1 MIKEKKFLLKDQ
13 ICPECGSNF
22 LIKDSSTGEVSC
34 QSCGY
39 VIIEKG
45 VDRGPEWRNFKEEG
59 EKRIRAGAPLSII
72 YHDQGLSTVIEK
84 IHKDASGK
92 NLPKEVR
99 ESLLRLRRLDAT
111 SQVNPS
117 ETRNLQQAIN
127 VLEIY
132 ADKLHLSNIIVE
144 KAMQIYRKAF
154 KNGLVRGRS
163 IKAIIAA
170 SIYVACR
177 MSHTPRDLREF
188 ENAYPIVNKKTIAQS
203 YRLLVKN
210 LNLKIPVIDP
220 TIYVNKIASKLG
232 LSQNIIQETLKI
244 LNKAEE
250 IGATIGKD
258 PVGIAAAALYMACQN
273 SYPDITQKDVAK
285 VAGVTEVTVRNR
297 FKSLKDAFNN
307 YYSKLES
314 K

>member
-1 MIKEKKFLLKDQ
+1 MNKEKKLFLKDQ
-13 ICPECGSNF
+13 ICPECGSPF

-34 QSCGY
+34 QECGY

-45 VDRGPEWRNFKEEG
+45 VDRGPEWRNFNEES
-59 EKRIRAGAPLSII
+59 EKRSRVGAPLSII

-99 ESLLRLRRLDAT
+99 ESLLRLRKLDVT

-127 VLEIY
+127 ILEIY
-132 ADKLHLSNIIVE
+132 ADKLHLSTPVIE

-163 IKAIIAA
+163 IRAIIAA
-170 SIYVACR
+170 AIYAACR
-177 MSHTPRDLREF
+177 ISYTPRDLREF
-188 ENAYPIVNKKTIAQS
+188 EKAYPIVKKKAIAQG
-203 YRLLVKN
+203 YRLLVKH

-232 LSQNIIQETLKI
+232 LNQNIIQETIKI

-258 PVGIAAAALYMACQN
+258 PVGIAAAALYMACQRFH
-273 SYPDITQKDVAK
+273 PEITQKDIAK

-297 FKSLKDAFNN
+297 FKDLKDTLN
-307 YYSKLES
+307 SHKILI

>member
-1 MIKEKKFLLKDQ
+1 MNKEKKFFLKDQ
-13 ICPECGSNF
+13 ICPECGSIF
-22 LIKDSSTGEVSC
+22 LIKDSSTGEISC
-34 QSCGY
+34 QECGY
-39 VIIEKG
+39 VIVEKG

-59 EKRIRAGAPLSII
+59 EKRSRVGAPLSIM
-72 YHDQGLSTVIEK
+72 YHDHGLSTVIEK

-92 NLPKEVR
+92 NLPKEAR
-99 ESLLRLRRLDAT
+99 ESLLRLRKLDVT

-127 VLEIY
+127 ILEIY
-132 ADKLHLSNIIVE
+132 ADKLYLSTSVVE

-163 IKAIIAA
+163 IRAIIAA
-170 SIYVACR
+170 SIYTACR
-177 MSHTPRDLREF
+177 MSYTPRDLREF
-188 ENAYPIVNKKTIAQS
+188 EKAYPIVKKKAIAQS
-203 YRLLVKN
+203 YRLLVKH

-232 LSQNIIQETLKI
+232 LGQNIIQETMKI

-273 SYPDITQKDVAK
+273 LHPEITQKDIAK

-297 FKSLKDAFNN
+297 FKDLKDTLNFHNILI
-307 YYSKLES
+307 K
-314 K
+314 